1 MNPEYVGS
9 HPAPRSAHPHAGLAV
24 PTTAILGSW
33 LTTTDHKR
41 IGILYGVSAFV
52 FFRIGGVDPRRREF
66 HRDDPERSGARSELH
81 ADAALHLD
89 DPGRAIPRPA
99 RLSPDHVRAHL
110 PDVRPLLRDA
120 LLRRGRGRRP
130 PSVAAPVLDLR

>member
-24 PTTAILGSW
+24 PTTTILGSW

-52 FFRIGGVDPRRREF
+52 FFLIGGGEALIIRAQL
-66 HRDDPERSGARSELH
+66 AR
-81 ADAALHLD
+81 
-89 DPGRAIPRPA
+89 PGLTR
-99 RLSPDHVRAHL
+99 
-110 PDVRPLLRDA
+110 
-120 LLRRGRGRRP
+120 
-130 PSVAAPVLDLR
+130 VAADPYNGLLTLHGAAVIFVPTI